1 MLQTPIKVLEHLIF
15 DSNNFTDTYLL
26 KFVPDYR
33 IIHFKII
40 FITFIALIVIG
51 IIFNDT
57 EEKNLQKIEVLK
69 TAKIDKISPSGELYQ
84 IYSLG
89 SNYTDLQ
96 RDNMTKELKD
106 KIVQW
111 TLPVFEVSK
120 LSENKYK
127 IQTDSGTLFGTKY
140 VGTFTVV
147 YTQNENE
154 VRFIENL
161 KTSYM
166 T

>member
-1 MLQTPIKVLEHLIF
+1 MGYKYMKTF
-15 DSNNFTDTYLL
+15 
-26 KFVPDYR
+26 
-33 IIHFKII
+33 FKII

-111 TLPVFEVSK
+111 TLPVFVVS
-120 LSENKYK
+120 
-127 IQTDSGTLFGTKY
+127 
-140 VGTFTVV
+140 
-147 YTQNENE
+147 
-154 VRFIENL
+154 
-161 KTSYM
+161 
-166 T
+166 

>member
-1 MLQTPIKVLEHLIF
+1 MK
-15 DSNNFTDTYLL
+15 
-26 KFVPDYR
+26 KF
-33 IIHFKII
+33 FKII

-51 IIFNDT
+51 IIFGDT
-57 EEKNLQKIEVLK
+57 EEKNLQKLEVIK

-84 IYSLG
+84 IYSFG

-96 RDNMTKELKD
+96 RDNMTKDLKD

-111 TLPVFEVSK
+111 TLPVFEVNK
-120 LSENKYK
+120 LAENKYK
-127 IQTDSGTLFGTKY
+127 IQTNSGTTFGTRY

-154 VRFIENL
+154 VQFIENL
-161 KTSYM
+161 KTGSNITIKGIINDTFM
-166 T
+166 RHIEIEPAILILE